1 MTRAVETSRRGLLGA
16 GLALPVALGLPLR
29 AFAQD
34 AHAEV
39 APFETASVDQVLTDP
54 ARGRQIAT
62 RAYYPTRPG
71 RYPTILF
78 SHGFGGSLVTFA
90 NTGRI
95 WASHGYVVLHPTHS
109 DSLARPDPA
118 VPAAEAAVMRRYRE
132 QRGAVDSETRQA
144 FVKVL
149 DNPFFIASRLRDV
162 GVLMAAL
169 KDPKGGLDAAVLA
182 RADTAK
188 IGMSGHSFGAYTTLV
203 VAGAKLSPPSAAP
216 IPTGFAGFM
225 SMSGQGPGRMGL
237 HDDSF
242 SSVAKPMMA
251 TTGTRDFGAAGET
264 PPWRLKPYDL
274 AAPGRKYA
282 VVVDGFRH
290 TDFDPAPGD
299 PEFGARGAALR
310 SLQLRFWDGVLR
322 GDRKAFASLDAQAK
336 ASAQTDPVW
345 LRTR

>member
-1 MTRAVETSRRGLLGA
+1 VSRAVETSRRGLLGA
-16 GLALPVALGLPLR
+16 GLALPLAAGLPLR
-29 AFAQD
+29 VFAQD

-39 APFETASVDQVLTDP
+39 GPFETASVDQVLTDP

-62 RAYYPTRPG
+62 RAYYPAKAG
-71 RYPTILF
+71 RYPTIVF
-78 SHGFGGSLVTFA
+78 SHGFGGSLATFA

-95 WASHGYVVLHPTHS
+95 WASHGYVVIHPTHS
-109 DSLARPDPA
+109 DSLAKPDPA
-118 VPAAEAAVMRRYRE
+118 VPAAEAEVMRRYRE
-132 QRGAVDSETRQA
+132 QRGAVDPATRQA

-169 KDPKGGLDAAVLA
+169 KDPKDGLDPAVLA

-188 IGMSGHSFGAYTTLV
+188 VGMSGHSFGAYTTLV
-203 VAGAKLSPPSAAP
+203 VAGAKLTAPSEAP
-216 IPTGFAGFM
+216 IPTGFAGFL
-225 SMSGQGPGRMGL
+225 SMSGQGPGRMWL

-242 SSVAKPMMA
+242 AGIAKPLMA

-274 AAPGRKYA
+274 APPGRKYA

-290 TDFDPAPGD
+290 MDFDPAPGD

-310 SLQLRFWDGVLR
+310 KLQLAFWDGVLHD
-322 GDRKAFASLDAQAK
+322 DRKAFASLDAQAK